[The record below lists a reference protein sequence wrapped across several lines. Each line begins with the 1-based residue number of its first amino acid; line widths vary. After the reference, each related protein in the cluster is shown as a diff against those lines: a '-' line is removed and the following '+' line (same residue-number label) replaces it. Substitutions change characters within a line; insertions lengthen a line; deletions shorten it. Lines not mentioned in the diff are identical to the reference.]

1 MKKTLL
7 FIMALLLS
15 VGAKAETEETK
26 LWEDTYSSTIVID
39 PSTSSFATGQILR
52 IYTTS
57 SESAGNVRVYIDT
70 AESYGG
76 TAFQALEDQY
86 PYMGAGTT
94 YFDIQ
99 FTAGD
104 ITAMAGKKV
113 LVANGSRTPSRV
125 TLIKPKAKDV
135 EMWTG
140 EKAITYAEGGALTA
154 LSWGDKGEFSNA
166 CINDVIKIT
175 LSTTGEEKSEIKIG
189 NPNKSWNEFE
199 GGSADYD
206 LSKSTTEY
214 TYAISSAVI
223 LEDIQTVGIV
233 IQGNN
238 ITITKVE
245 LIEPAN
251 RYNAMNF
258 VMGET
263 GYATF
268 SSDTYYDFTES
279 GLTPYYASDVT
290 TGTVTLTSVNATSA
304 WQGYIVKGAKGN
316 HTVRVTV
323 SAKYPSPNYLKQN
336 VNSSTI
342 AASTVG
348 TYNYIFAKNS
358 SDEVGFHKLTSAHI
372 LGANKAY
379 LETATDITPTSGSR
393 IALVFDDGETTYIDA
408 LPMNNEKRM
417 ENTEYYNLAGQRVA
431 QPTKGLYIV
440 NGKKVII
447 K

>member
-1 MKKTLL
+1 
-7 FIMALLLS
+7 
-15 VGAKAETEETK
+15 
-26 LWEDTYSSTIVID
+26 
-39 PSTSSFATGQILR
+39 
-52 IYTTS
+52 
-57 SESAGNVRVYIDT
+57 
-70 AESYGG
+70 
-76 TAFQALEDQY
+76 
-86 PYMGAGTT
+86 
-94 YFDIQ
+94 
-99 FTAGD
+99 
-104 ITAMAGKKV
+104 
-113 LVANGSRTPSRV
+113 
-125 TLIKPKAKDV
+125 
-135 EMWTG
+135 MWTG

-245 LIEPAN
+245 LVEPAN
-251 RYNAMNF
+251 RYNAINF

-263 GYATF
+263 KYATF
-268 SSDTYYDFTES
+268 SSDKYYDFTES
-279 GLTPYYASDVT
+279 GLTPYYASAVEE
-290 TGTVTLTSVNATSA
+290 GRVTLTSVNATSA
-304 WQGYIVKGAKGN
+304 WQGYILKGSAGN

-323 SAKYPSPNYLKQN
+323 SAKYPSPNYLKHN

-342 AASTVG
+342 AASTTG
-348 TYNYIFAKNS
+348 KYNYIFAKNS
-358 SDEVGFHKLTSAHI
+358 SGVVGFYKLTSAHE
-372 LGANKAY
+372 LGAHKAY
-379 LETATDITPTSGSR
+379 LETETDITPTGPGAR

-408 LPMNNEKRM
+408 LPTNGEKEM
-417 ENTEYYNLAGQRVA
+417 ENSRYYYNLAGQRVA